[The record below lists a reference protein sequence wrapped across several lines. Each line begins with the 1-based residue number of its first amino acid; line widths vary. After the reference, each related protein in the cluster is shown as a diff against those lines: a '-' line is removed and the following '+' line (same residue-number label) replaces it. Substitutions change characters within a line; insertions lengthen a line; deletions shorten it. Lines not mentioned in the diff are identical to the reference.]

1 MESVDFW
8 VNWFVWRDAML
19 VSLLSAASLSYLGVW
34 VVVKRVVYVPLALSQ
49 VSSVGVVFAYLLG
62 FWVGGHTRDIHGCG
76 ILLDPSW
83 ISLLFALGTAFWFAR
98 PHEDSSLSVVT
109 AYLLSGA
116 MVMILGGYVR
126 QDLHDVQT
134 VLFGNA
140 VLVDTVQILYVGGGA
155 LVVLVVHA
163 LLHRRFLFVSFDPDA
178 RRSRWTQTVSN
189 RGDSLCLLRV
199 DDFCGHPSDR
209 RDARI
214 RLDGVTSNGRR
225 SSCAKHACSPHDCD
239 GFRDF
244 GCWFRL
250 LLVFPIRHSYGR
262 IDGRAR
268 RRVLSRDSCRARTV
282 TRTLCRRVPTNL
294 VRAKAR
300 YKRVEVNV
308 LSMTSAAE
316 ATKDAPGRTA

>member
-8 VNWFVWRDAML
+8 INWFVWRDAML

-62 FWVGGHTRDIHGCG
+62 SWVGGHTRDIHGCG

-116 MVMILGGYVR
+116 MVMILGGFVR

-178 RRSRWTQTVSN
+178 AGAAGLKPFQIEVILYASFALMISVATRAIGAMPAFGLMVLPAMAGVRLARSMRAAHTIAMVS
-189 RGDSLCLLRV
+189 GTL
-199 DDFCGHPSDR
+199 
-209 RDARI
+209 A
-214 RLDGVTSNGRR
+214 
-225 SSCAKHACSPHDCD
+225 A
-239 GFRDF
+239 GFGYYLSFRF
-244 GCWFRL
+244 GIPTGASMVALAGAFYL
-250 LLVFPIRHSYGR
+250 GTLAV
-262 IDGRAR
+262 RAR
-268 RRVLSRDSCRARTV
+268 
-282 TRTLCRRVPTNL
+282 
-294 VRAKAR
+294 
-300 YKRVEVNV
+300 
-308 LSMTSAAE
+308 
-316 ATKDAPGRTA
+316 